1 MRDTEML
8 LLHIVHVCLHSRN
21 RICQIC
27 PIAIYHNSLQIHL
40 TLAVSVTATKYQFL
54 IAGLE
59 IMDSV
64 WIVPFHDCHKLF
76 PDHYKM

>member
-1 MRDTEML
+1 ML
-8 LLHIVHVCLHSRN
+8 ALKKQNLPNLL
-21 RICQIC
+21 
-27 PIAIYHNSLQIHL
+27 L

-76 PDHYKM
+76 PDHYKMQTATAHGSPSASFNSKGT